1 MTDRSSGTPSGAP
14 CPGASAL
21 FVGPLNSQ
29 AVMGLPWRR
38 VRDHAR
44 ELGIPLVPFGKALLV
59 PASALLE
66 ALRARQAATPPVG
79 DPEAS
84 NDTLDPAESIRR
96 RLGVQRIA

>member
-1 MTDRSSGTPSGAP
+1 
-14 CPGASAL
+14 
-21 FVGPLNSQ
+21 
-29 AVMGLPWRR
+29 
-38 VRDHAR
+38 
-44 ELGIPLVPFGKALLV
+44 LVPFGKALLV